1 MNLAIIAANS
11 FMLAL
16 SGALVPG
23 PLFTI
28 TVSETM
34 RRGFAAGPLIILGHG
49 LLEILIVVLLV
60 FEITPFLTAAGTRF
74 IIALAGGLI
83 LMIMGLLLIRDA
95 RRVKLD
101 FLSPGKASGLHPVL
115 SGILGSISNPYWA
128 IWWIT
133 IGLGYLLSSLN
144 FGIPGVIS
152 FFIGHISA
160 DLVWYSIISFT
171 VAKGKKVIGEGGTG
185 SCYSSAALFS
195 FFSADG
201 LSLERE
207 SDALWITLLNF
218 N

>member
-1 MNLAIIAANS
+1 MMNLAIIAASS

-60 FEITPFLTAAGTRF
+60 FEITPFLTSAGTRF
-74 IIALAGGLI
+74 IIALAGGMI
-83 LMIMGLLLIRDA
+83 LMIMGLMLIRDA

-101 FLSPGKASGLHPVL
+101 FLSPGKATGLHPVL

-171 VAKGKKVIGEGGTG
+171 VAKGKKVIGEGG
-185 SCYSSAALFS
+185 YRVMLFLCGAFLI
-195 FFSADG
+195 FFGGWFIAG
-201 LSLERE
+201 
-207 SDALWITLLNF
+207 A
-218 N
+218 